1 MIYVEAIKK
10 AGPDRTK
17 MMEWV
22 TNLKDYEGISGT
34 TSFNEDGDVIKVP
47 LYLEVKGGEFTIIE

>member
-1 MIYVEAIKK
+1 M
-10 AGPDRTK
+10 T
-17 MMEWV
+17 
-22 TNLKDYEGISGT
+22 TLKDYEGISGT